1 MDYSTYAAEVN
12 AGVYDCD
19 DCDSYPCVCEDD
31 GDADYWYEVT
41 RDEQ

>member
-1 MDYSTYAAEVN
+1 MDYSTYAAEVR

-19 DCDSYPCVCEDD
+19 DCGEYPCVCEHEPD
-31 GDADYWYEVT
+31 GDYLYEVT